1 MQPRVLV
8 VDDDPHVGELLSLY
22 AARDGFTVETVPDGA
37 AALEAVRRQPPDL
50 VILDLNLPNMDGLD
64 VCRQLR
70 SGSDRWLPIIML
82 TARDEEADRVV
93 GLELGAD
100 DYVTKPFSPREVVAR
115 IKAVLRRAGAPP
127 ADDGTGVFIPAVGL
141 EIRPQGRRVWVGGQE
156 VALAPRE
163 YDLLL
168 CLARNPGRVFTR
180 DALLDQVWGYDFF
193 GDPRT
198 VDVHIRRLRRK
209 LPEPA
214 ASCIETVWGVG
225 YRFEVPAS

>member
-1 MQPRVLV
+1 MRPRVLV
-8 VDDDPHVGELLSLY
+8 VDDDPHVGELLGLY
-22 AARDGFTVETVPDGA
+22 AAREGLTVETVLDGD
-37 AALEAVRRQPPDL
+37 AALEAVRRQAPDL
-50 VILDLNLPNMDGLD
+50 IILDLNLPAVDGLE
-64 VCRQLR
+64 VCRALR
-70 SGSDRWLPIIML
+70 SGIGQWIPIIML

-115 IKAVLRRAGAPP
+115 IKAVLRRAGMPP
-127 ADDGTGVFIPAVGL
+127 VDHGDSVQVPAAAL
-141 EIRPQGRRVWVGGQE
+141 EIRPQGRRVWVGGEE

-168 CLARNPGRVFTR
+168 CLASHPGRVFTR
-180 DALLDQVWGYDFF
+180 SMLLDQVWGYDYF

>member
-1 MQPRVLV
+1 
-8 VDDDPHVGELLSLY
+8 
-22 AARDGFTVETVPDGA
+22 
-37 AALEAVRRQPPDL
+37 
-50 VILDLNLPNMDGLD
+50 
-64 VCRQLR
+64 
-70 SGSDRWLPIIML
+70 ML

-115 IKAVLRRAGAPP
+115 IKAVLRRAGTPP
-127 ADDGTGVFIPAVGL
+127 ADDGACVQVPAVGL
-141 EIRPQGRRVWVGGQE
+141 EIRPQGRRVWVHGEE
-156 VALAPRE
+156 VVLAPRE

-180 DALLDQVWGYDFF
+180 DALLDQVWGYDYF

-225 YRFEVPAS
+225 YRFEVPDS